1 MENKIVCAKCGAIN
15 DENAKFCNNCGSEIA
30 IINMASTSSATRS
43 KKSKKP
49 IIIGI
54 ASVVAIFLIVLFA
67 VIIPKSGN
75 NAIKKKFKNLSI
87 GDTVTFGKY
96 EQDITYAQDGKED
109 IEWTVLDIQGDSYLL
124 ISKYGLDAKPFNFQ
138 QEEDSENPNY
148 VTWETCS
155 LREWLNNDFYNEAF
169 TDNEKSYI
177 SKTYVEGQDNY
188 VSGAVGGND
197 THDKVFALSLLEVE
211 QYLGNE
217 TARACKATDYAKQQ
231 GVRVAQNG
239 TCNWWLRTPGRNQ
252 GRAVDIEKYDLME
265 GQILINAGEI
275 NYQGTA
281 VLKRTYAVRPVMW
294 VNVNGDTDVKQNLM
308 PTQGDREYG
317 IGDM

>member
-1 MENKIVCAKCGAIN
+1 MGGKMENKIVCAKCGAIN

-155 LREWLNNDFYNEAF
+155 LREWLNNDFLNMAFLPPYNL
-169 TDNEKSYI
+169 
-177 SKTYVEGQDNY
+177 QNY
-188 VSGAVGGND
+188 FCTGHLHGVCAMD
-197 THDKVFALSLLEVE
+197 LRLL
-211 QYLGNE
+211 
-217 TARACKATDYAKQQ
+217 R
-231 GVRVAQNG
+231 
-239 TCNWWLRTPGRNQ
+239 
-252 GRAVDIEKYDLME
+252 
-265 GQILINAGEI
+265 
-275 NYQGTA
+275 
-281 VLKRTYAVRPVMW
+281 
-294 VNVNGDTDVKQNLM
+294 
-308 PTQGDREYG
+308 
-317 IGDM
+317 